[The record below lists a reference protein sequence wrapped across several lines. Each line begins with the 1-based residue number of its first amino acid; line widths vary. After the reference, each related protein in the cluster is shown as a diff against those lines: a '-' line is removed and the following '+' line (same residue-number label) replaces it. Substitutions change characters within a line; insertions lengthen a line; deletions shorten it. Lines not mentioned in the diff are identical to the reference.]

1 LPHLNVS
8 PSIKV
13 LAGLLIFAIVAGGIF
28 PNYII
33 ELSRAAAIG
42 LL

>member
-1 LPHLNVS
+1 LPELEVS

-13 LAGLLIFAIVAGGIF
+13 LAGLLIFGMVAGGIF

-33 ELSRAAAIG
+33 ELSRAAAVV
-42 LL
+42 LM